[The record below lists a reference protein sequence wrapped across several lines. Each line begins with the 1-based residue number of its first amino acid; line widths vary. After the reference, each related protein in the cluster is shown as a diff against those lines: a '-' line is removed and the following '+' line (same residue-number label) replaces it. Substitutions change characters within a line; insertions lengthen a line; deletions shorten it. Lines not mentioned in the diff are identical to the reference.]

1 MNFSDELS
9 PQGGGLLYKI
19 HPKNRVDGKK
29 VAYMWQVVVRK
40 KLVDFLQVHLRNQL
54 VCEPLGK

>member
-29 VAYMWQVVVRK
+29 VAVRK
-40 KLVDFLQVHLRNQL
+40 KLVDFWQVHSRNQL
-54 VCEPLGK
+54 VWEPLGK